1 MVSCQVFLLTIGYN
15 ICMENEIIKQ
25 RLSEEL
31 KNSGLTTV
39 EIARR
44 IGVSPEMITQYRTT
58 KKLPKL
64 DTFAKLC
71 KELDLDS
78 NYILGLTEN

>member
-1 MVSCQVFLLTIGYN
+1 MKES
-15 ICMENEIIKQ
+15 IIKN

-31 KNSGLTTV
+31 KNSGLTTI
-39 EIARR
+39 EIAKR
-44 IGVSPEMITQYRTT
+44 IGVSPEMITQYKTT

-71 KELDLDS
+71 KELDLDA
-78 NYILGLTEN
+78 NYILGND

>member
-1 MVSCQVFLLTIGYN
+1 MKNKT
-15 ICMENEIIKQ
+15 IKQ
-25 RLSEEL
+25 RLSEEI
-31 KNSGLTTV
+31 KNSGLTTI
-39 EIARR
+39 EIAKR

-71 KELDLDS
+71 KELDLDA
-78 NYILGLTEN
+78 NYILDLKET

>member
-1 MVSCQVFLLTIGYN
+1 MK
-15 ICMENEIIKQ
+15 NESIKE

-31 KNSGLTTV
+31 KNSGLTTI
-39 EIARR
+39 EIASR

-58 KKLPKL
+58 KKMPKL

-71 KELDLDS
+71 KELDLDA
-78 NYILGLTEN
+78 NYILGLYKN

>member
-1 MVSCQVFLLTIGYN
+1 MGN
-15 ICMENEIIKQ
+15 MIIKE

-31 KNSGLTTV
+31 KNSGLTTI
-39 EIARR
+39 EIAKR
-44 IGVSPEMITQYRTT
+44 IGVSPEMVTQYRTT

-78 NYILGLTEN
+78 NYILGLTDN

>member
-1 MVSCQVFLLTIGYN
+1 
-15 ICMENEIIKQ
+15 MENKIIKE

-31 KNSGLTTV
+31 KASGLTTI
-39 EIARR
+39 EIAKR

-71 KELDLDS
+71 KELDLDA
-78 NYILGLTEN
+78 NYILGLSDN

>member
-1 MVSCQVFLLTIGYN
+1 
-15 ICMENEIIKQ
+15 MEENVIKK
-25 RLSEEL
+25 RLSEEI
-31 KNSGLTTV
+31 KNSGLTTI

-44 IGVSPEMITQYRTT
+44 ISVSPEMVTQYKTT

-71 KELDLDS
+71 QELDLDA
-78 NYILGLTEN
+78 NYILGIKND

>member
-1 MVSCQVFLLTIGYN
+1 MGNS
-15 ICMENEIIKQ
+15 IIKE
-25 RLSEEL
+25 RLKDEI
-31 KNSGLTTV
+31 KNSKLTTV

-44 IGVSPEMITQYRTT
+44 VGVSPEMITQYLTT

-71 KELDLDS
+71 KELDLS
-78 NYILGLTEN
+78 ANYILGLED

>member
-1 MVSCQVFLLTIGYN
+1 MKES
-15 ICMENEIIKQ
+15 IIKN

-31 KNSGLTTV
+31 KNSGLTTI
-39 EIARR
+39 EIAKR
-44 IGVSPEMITQYRTT
+44 IGVSPEMITQYKTT

-71 KELDLDS
+71 KELDLDA
-78 NYILGLTEN
+78 NYILGIN

>member
-1 MVSCQVFLLTIGYN
+1 MDMEQDVSTTIK
-15 ICMENEIIKQ
+15 E
-25 RLSEEL
+25 RLCEEL
-31 KNSGLTTV
+31 KHCGFTTT
-39 EIARR
+39 EIAKR

-71 KELDLDS
+71 KELDLDA
-78 NYILGLTEN
+78 NYILGISD

>member
-1 MVSCQVFLLTIGYN
+1 
-15 ICMENEIIKQ
+15 MEDKIIKQ

-31 KNSGLTTV
+31 KNSGFTTI
-39 EIARR
+39 EIAKK
-44 IGVSPEMITQYRTT
+44 IGVSPEMVTQYSTT

-71 KELDLDS
+71 KELDLDA
-78 NYILGLTEN
+78 NYILGND

>member
-1 MVSCQVFLLTIGYN
+1 MVRYQGFLLTNGYN
-15 ICMENEIIKQ
+15 IYMENEIIKI

-31 KNSGLTTV
+31 KNSGLTTI
-39 EIARR
+39 EIAKR

-64 DTFAKLC
+64 DTFARLC

-78 NYILGLTEN
+78 NYILGLTKN

>member
-1 MVSCQVFLLTIGYN
+1 MY
-15 ICMENEIIKQ
+15 EIIKA
-25 RLSEEL
+25 RLREEL
-31 KNSGLTTV
+31 KNCPLPTA

-44 IGVSPEMITQYRTT
+44 VGVSPEMITQYVTT

-71 KELDLDS
+71 KELDLPAS
-78 NYILGLTEN
+78 YILGLTDI